1 MIQAMPVPGPDH
13 TPGDL
18 DALAEALVEVRARLA
33 PLVLAR
39 HERRR
44 TGATAAERLST
55 PQHLT
60 LLALADGPLTMT
72 ALAGATGVAL
82 STATRMV
89 QSLVREGW
97 VAAVDPAEGDRR
109 RRPVGLTPAGREV
122 SDAATAHLR
131 SRIRSLLDHL
141 DPGEG
146 AAILAGVRALEK
158 AIQLDDERRARAVAA
173 SSAASIS
180 PSDGAGPDSGD
191 AAAGRIPSRITPR

>member
-1 MIQAMPVPGPDH
+1 MSVPGPD
-13 TPGDL
+13 TPPGDL
-18 DALAEALVEVRARLA
+18 DALAAALVEVRARLA
-33 PLVLAR
+33 PMVLAR
-39 HERRR
+39 HEGRRA
-44 TGATAAERLST
+44 GATPGERLST

-97 VAAVDPAEGDRR
+97 VAPADPAGSDRR

-122 SDAATAHLR
+122 SAAATAHLHR
-131 SRIRSLLDHL
+131 RIRSLLDHL
-141 DPGEG
+141 DAGEG

-173 SSAASIS
+173 SSAESTSAN
-180 PSDGAGPDSGD
+180 DGAGPDSSD
-191 AAAGRIPSRITPR
+191 AATGRMPSRITPR